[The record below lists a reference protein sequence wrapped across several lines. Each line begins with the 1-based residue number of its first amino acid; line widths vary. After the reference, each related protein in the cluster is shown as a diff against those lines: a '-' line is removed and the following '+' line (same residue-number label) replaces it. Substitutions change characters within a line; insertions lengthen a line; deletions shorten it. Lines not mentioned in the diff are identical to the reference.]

1 MDVATV
7 QKRFKSSTDGAR
19 RPTGAL
25 QISTNH
31 RERFITEQATLP
43 IDEIGR
49 SLRGFA
55 DREFTV
61 PAP

>member
-7 QKRFKSSTDGAR
+7 QKNQLMVRAGR
-19 RPTGAL
+19 RGRCRYRRIIA
-25 QISTNH
+25 
-31 RERFITEQATLP
+31 ERFITEQATLP

>member
-49 SLRGFA
+49 SLRG
-55 DREFTV
+55 DRDFTV